1 MKRAF
6 SLIEIIFVIVILG
19 IIVSFAAPK
28 LMDTKDSALVSTL
41 KRDVN
46 TAVNSI
52 QSYYLLNQKI
62 DDIKDAINIS
72 DSFEDI
78 VHLVT
83 NKIMAN
89 NEINQILGVT
99 VAPLAEGLS
108 NVVVI
113 SGNTV
118 KNVAKGIFGLPLSFF
133 KHKN

>member
-28 LMDTKDSALVSTL
+28 LMDTKDNALVSTL

-62 DDIKDAINIS
+62 DDITDAINIS
-72 DSFEDI
+72 DTNWDI
-78 VHLVT
+78 EKLKMSDKNSCIKLEVKKNQNIVSIDVQVDSAKDST
-83 NKIMAN
+83 ICKKIRD
-89 NEINQILGVT
+89 
-99 VAPLAEGLS
+99 
-108 NVVVI
+108 
-113 SGNTV
+113 SGMV
-118 KNVAKGIFGLPLSFF
+118 SKVYEVY
-133 KHKN
+133 

>member
-28 LMDTKDSALVSTL
+28 LMDTKDSAFVSTL

-46 TAVNSI
+46 TAINSI

-72 DSFEDI
+72 DTNWDI
-78 VHLVT
+78 EKLKMSDKNSCIKLEIKKNQNIVSIDLQVDSAKDST
-83 NKIMAN
+83 ICKKIRD
-89 NEINQILGVT
+89 
-99 VAPLAEGLS
+99 
-108 NVVVI
+108 
-113 SGNTV
+113 SGMV
-118 KNVAKGIFGLPLSFF
+118 SKVYEVY
-133 KHKN
+133 

>member
-72 DSFEDI
+72 DTNWDI
-78 VHLVT
+78 EKLKMSDKNSCIKLEIKKNQNIVSIDLQVDSAKDST
-83 NKIMAN
+83 ICKKIRD
-89 NEINQILGVT
+89 
-99 VAPLAEGLS
+99 
-108 NVVVI
+108 
-113 SGNTV
+113 SGMV
-118 KNVAKGIFGLPLSFF
+118 SKVYEVY
-133 KHKN
+133 

>member
-62 DDIKDAINIS
+62 DEIKDAINIS
-72 DSFEDI
+72 DTNWDI
-78 VHLVT
+78 EKLKMSDKNSCIELEVKKNQNIVSIDVQVDSAKDTTICKKIRDSGLVS
-83 NKIMAN
+83 KVY
-89 NEINQILGVT
+89 EVY
-99 VAPLAEGLS
+99 
-108 NVVVI
+108 
-113 SGNTV
+113 
-118 KNVAKGIFGLPLSFF
+118 
-133 KHKN
+133 

>member
-62 DDIKDAINIS
+62 DDITDAINIS
-72 DSFEDI
+72 DTNWDI
-78 VHLVT
+78 EKLKMSDKNSCIELEVKKNQNIVSIDVQVDSAKDST
-83 NKIMAN
+83 ICKKIRD
-89 NEINQILGVT
+89 
-99 VAPLAEGLS
+99 
-108 NVVVI
+108 
-113 SGNTV
+113 SGMV
-118 KNVAKGIFGLPLSFF
+118 SKVYEVY
-133 KHKN
+133 

>member
-28 LMDTKDSALVSTL
+28 LMDTKDSAFVSTL

-46 TAVNSI
+46 TAINSI

-72 DSFEDI
+72 DTNWDI
-78 VHLVT
+78 EKLKMSDKNSCIKLEVKKNQNIVSIDVQVDSAKDST
-83 NKIMAN
+83 ICKKIRD
-89 NEINQILGVT
+89 
-99 VAPLAEGLS
+99 
-108 NVVVI
+108 
-113 SGNTV
+113 SGMV
-118 KNVAKGIFGLPLSFF
+118 SKVYEVY
-133 KHKN
+133 

>member
-46 TAVNSI
+46 TAINSI

-72 DSFEDI
+72 DTNWDI
-78 VHLVT
+78 EKLKMSDKNSCIELEVKKNQNIVSIDVQVDSAKDSTICKKIRDSGLVS
-83 NKIMAN
+83 KVY
-89 NEINQILGVT
+89 EVY
-99 VAPLAEGLS
+99 
-108 NVVVI
+108 
-113 SGNTV
+113 
-118 KNVAKGIFGLPLSFF
+118 
-133 KHKN
+133 

>member
-46 TAVNSI
+46 TAINSI

-62 DDIKDAINIS
+62 DDIKDAINIT
-72 DSFEDI
+72 DTNCDI
-78 VHLVT
+78 EKL
-83 NKIMAN
+83 KITDKISCIKL
-89 NEINQILGVT
+89 EIKKNQ
-99 VAPLAEGLS
+99 
-108 NVVVI
+108 NVVSIDLQVDSAKDSTI
-113 SGNTV
+113 CKKIRDSGLV
-118 KNVAKGIFGLPLSFF
+118 SKVYEVY
-133 KHKN
+133 